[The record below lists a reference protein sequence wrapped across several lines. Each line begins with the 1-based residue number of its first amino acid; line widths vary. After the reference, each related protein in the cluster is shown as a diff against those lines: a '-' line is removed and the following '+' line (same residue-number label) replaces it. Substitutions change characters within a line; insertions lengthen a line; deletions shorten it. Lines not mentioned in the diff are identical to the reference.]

1 MENTFNYIFLAI
13 LIGICLFTLRVI
25 RHPKAVTLR
34 DPGESIV
41 EFGNA
46 FPDEAVRSVRMDKQG
61 LTTFMRLADG
71 RTGLTQ
77 IIGTTYVVRMIQPG
91 EIGVSLTED
100 GQGLILNFEKGSAI
114 GGVYE
119 FNEPED
125 AAEVSLWICGSFGLK
140 MAETKDDV

>member
-1 MENTFNYIFLAI
+1 MENLGNYIFLAV
-13 LIGICLFTLRVI
+13 LITICLLTLRTI

-41 EFGNA
+41 EFGNV
-46 FPDEAVRSVRMDKQG
+46 FPDEAVRSVRMDRDGQ
-61 LTTFMRLADG
+61 TTFMRLADG

-77 IIGTTYVVRMIQPG
+77 IVGNAYIVRLIQPG
-91 EIGVSLTED
+91 EIEVSLTED
-100 GQGLILNFEKGSAI
+100 GEGLILNFEKDSVI
-114 GGVYE
+114 GGVYT
-119 FNEPED
+119 FLDPQD